1 MNQTNKKTTLE
12 ADFAGQQSAAFKYQR
27 ENPQVALRFLLLSYP
42 ARGRNPLPPAF
53 YDFSLEQFT
62 LRPVTLP
69 PDQGYDLTPEPPPDT
84 AGLNQTRAALD
95 DLFQQMSA
103 APTASTAAP
112 PPLRLPDNAF
122 SEPTRYPDTLTDREA
137 TLTTYQHELEEVIR
151 FLRNDLSVLIQC
163 DKILT
168 EHIYEYVCH
177 GAGRQWILEDG
188 SRAARPGGQP
198 ASPRQDFKQAVQGG
212 GPPPDPAQALTGII
226 RTLQAN
232 ELLVLRSLELLDS
245 PPLIETLYQG
255 VSGQRKPQL
264 LAFVDPTL
272 EVKQVLLNRFAIR
285 LSIMGLPRHIQP
297 DKDKEPIPT
306 VTRLMTQT
314 ERQVFGEF
322 DAEAIYKNVSG
333 LNPVQFRDAM
343 RYVAAVLEPGSPARD
358 IYDRIRYFKTSTS
371 NEIEIPRTKFEEIG
385 GYEQVKQE
393 LKRIIDLVAGR
404 VAGIS
409 REQRD
414 DLVPRG
420 LIFHGPPGTGK
431 TLFAKAIANA
441 MNATI
446 QMVSGPEV
454 MDKYV
459 GQSESNLRQIFATAR
474 RNAPSVIL
482 FDEFDSL
489 ASQRSTY
496 TDGGA
501 RANNA
506 VVAQLLTELD
516 GFRRDEMVLVI
527 GTTNRLDIIDEALL
541 RPSRLKPIQIDRPD
555 TIARRDV
562 ARIHA
567 EKFGVAQ
574 IVCDL
579 GDLFLR
585 HLPDWEAAGEA
596 NIPPAFLAALFA
608 YHVPYG
614 RRYETEAQRERFN
627 LELRQLYRLVTATQ
641 ATRATPTGE
650 PEPMLGRL
658 EERLLQMAPAYG
670 LDLTPAAGE
679 RQLTPANSVQADIAD
694 LFRFIQQQ
702 RPESGAANQGEAEA
716 FWHSIIDLVA
726 EYTEGFNNDEIRA
739 IFQEA
744 SLEHHLE
751 GQLITPR
758 YLGMKIGIIRRRR
771 DERSTVHLDRERGR
785 R

>member
-1 MNQTNKKTTLE
+1 MRQ
-12 ADFAGQQSAAFKYQR
+12 
-27 ENPQVALRFLLLSYP
+27 NPDVSLRYLLLSYP
-42 ARGRNPLPPAF
+42 ARGRHPLPPAY
-53 YDFSLEQFT
+53 YDFPLNQFT
-62 LRPVTLP
+62 LRSVTLP
-69 PDQGYDLTPEPPPDT
+69 PGQGYDLTPAPPLDT
-84 AGLNQTRAALD
+84 TGLNQTSAALD

-103 APTASTAAP
+103 NPTPPTAAP
-112 PPLRLPDNAF
+112 PRSAASPNRAN
-122 SEPTRYPDTLTDREA
+122 EPERYPDTLTDREA
-137 TLTTYQHELEEVIR
+137 TLITYQHELEEVIR

-177 GAGRQWILEDG
+177 AAGRQWILEDG
-188 SRAARPGGQP
+188 SRAVRSGVQAG
-198 ASPRQDFKQAVQGG
+198 SPRQDFKQAVQGG
-212 GPPPDPAQALTGII
+212 SPPPDPAQALAGII
-226 RTLQAN
+226 RNLQAN

-245 PPLIETLYQG
+245 PPLIEMLYQG

-297 DKDKEPIPT
+297 DKDKEPIHT

-314 ERQVFGEF
+314 EREVFGEF
-322 DAEAIYKNVSG
+322 DAETIYKNVSG

-343 RYVAAVLEPGSPARD
+343 RYVAAVLEPGSAARK
-358 IYDRIRYFKTSTS
+358 IYESIRYFKTSTS

-393 LKRIIDLVAGR
+393 LQRIIDLVAGR

-555 TIARRDV
+555 TIARREV

-574 IVCDL
+574 IVRDL
-579 GDLFLR
+579 CNLFLR
-585 HLPDWEAAGEA
+585 HLPAWEAAREE
-596 NIPPAFLAALFA
+596 IPLAFLNALFA
-608 YHVPYG
+608 HHAPYG

-627 LELRQLYRLVTATQ
+627 LELRQLYGLVSATQ
-641 ATRATPTGE
+641 ENRVAPTGE
-650 PEPMLGRL
+650 PESLLGHL
-658 EERLLQMAPAYG
+658 EERLLQIAPAYG
-670 LDLTPAAGE
+670 LDLTPTAGE
-679 RQLTPANSVQADIAD
+679 RQLTPTNSVQADIAD

-702 RPESGAANQGEAEA
+702 RSEPGMVNSGEAEA

-751 GQLITPR
+751 GLLVTPR